1 MTSPPWIPPPPPPPP
16 PQLLFTGW
24 TCPGLPRKS
33 LTLGVLSGVARG
45 AASGPPARARARSLS
60 RHSRTPARPLAARPH
75 RHGARLSSRHAPRW
89 SKRAHG
95 APSPVRTRRR
105 GLRPSGP
112 WNGMVML
119 RPASRAVTGL
129 GVAQLQRAYRSAAP
143 RAAPGPALGGLARPG
158 PVDAHA
164 SERAGVARDKGIT
177 SHTKMYPAN
186 WPSSTVRS
194 PGPPARRR
202 HG

>member
-105 GLRPSGP
+105 GLRPFWP
-112 WNGMVML
+112 WDGMVML
-119 RPASRAVTGL
+119 RPASGAVTGQTARASRSFSGHTGRRHL
-129 GVAQLQRAYRSAAP
+129 APRPGQRSGGWHDPAQLTLMLRRERGWRGIRGSHPTPKCIRQIGP
-143 RAAPGPALGGLARPG
+143 RVP
-158 PVDAHA
+158 
-164 SERAGVARDKGIT
+164 
-177 SHTKMYPAN
+177 
-186 WPSSTVRS
+186 
-194 PGPPARRR
+194 
-202 HG
+202 